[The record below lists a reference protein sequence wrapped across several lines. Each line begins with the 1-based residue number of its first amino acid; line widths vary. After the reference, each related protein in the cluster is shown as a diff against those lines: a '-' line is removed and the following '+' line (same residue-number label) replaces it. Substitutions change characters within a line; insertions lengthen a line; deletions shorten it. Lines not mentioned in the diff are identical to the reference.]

1 MKLYYKSYLV
11 RVWRDGDD
19 CPWRASVTHVQTKET
34 RQFIN
39 VQALFI
45 YLNDQVTS

>member
-1 MKLYYKSYLV
+1 MALYYKSFLV

-19 CPWRASVTHVQTKET
+19 CPWRASVTHVQTRET
-34 RQFIN
+34 QQFIN

-45 YLNDQVTS
+45 YLNDQVT